1 MYFSRVITG
10 RINPPKYDKAF
21 SIFTDDIIPAAKEQD
36 GFRGA
41 NLFSNPQTGKFIA
54 TTIWK
59 TEEDMISSDKSEYL
73 KGQLN
78 KISHFFIESPVIEY
92 FEVLY

>member
-10 RINPPKYDKAF
+10 QIDPQKYDKAF
-21 SIFTDDIIPAAKEQD
+21 SIFTDEIIPAAREQD

-41 NLFSNPQTGKFIA
+41 NLFTNPQTGKFIV

-59 TEEDMISSDKSEYL
+59 TEKDMISSDKEGYL
-73 KGQLN
+73 KGQLG
-78 KISHFFIESPVIEY
+78 KVSHFFIESPVIDY